1 MSQEK
6 AITAVRLLLPAAFHS
21 GLQAWL
27 SASGVPIKRGC
38 RLQYTA
44 YGWSA
49 DGQKP
54 LVISVISCGRV
65 DTQSVLAVA
74 SWAREWFAKTNKA
87 GQVEASAQKL
97 IRAAG

>member
-1 MSQEK
+1 MSQDK
-6 AITAVRLLLPAAFHS
+6 VITAVRLLLPAAFNPK
-21 GLQAWL
+21 LQAWL

-54 LVISVISCGRV
+54 LVISVISLGRV

-74 SWAREWFAKTNKA
+74 SWAREWFAVKH
-87 GQVEASAQKL
+87 
-97 IRAAG
+97 AAGAITAPTVGARG

>member
-6 AITAVRLLLPAAFHS
+6 AITAVRLLLPAAFHPN
-21 GLQAWL
+21 LQAWL
-27 SASGVPIKRGC
+27 SASGVKLQRGA

-44 YGWSA
+44 YGWSS

-54 LVISVISCGRV
+54 LVISVISRGRV

-74 SWAREWFAKTNKA
+74 SWAREWFASEKGERKA
-87 GQVEASAQKL
+87 LNQVSA
-97 IRAAG
+97 